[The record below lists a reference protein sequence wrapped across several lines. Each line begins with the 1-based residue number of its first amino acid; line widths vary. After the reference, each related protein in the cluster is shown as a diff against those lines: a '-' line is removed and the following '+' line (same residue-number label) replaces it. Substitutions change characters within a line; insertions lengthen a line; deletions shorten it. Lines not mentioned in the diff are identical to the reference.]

1 MRKHYQELID
11 YVHKMEDNYGPVTL
25 MDKFEKSYMH
35 KLSKPC
41 YRNEYANLNQYE
53 IAVINQYLKGDIN
66 VRQLAYYLGG
76 VTEAKAEHKAQLYK
90 AGRYEFTNHRN
101 YWELK
106 RK

>member
-1 MRKHYQELID
+1 MKDDFKQLIE
-11 YVHKMEDNYGPVTL
+11 YVHKMENKYGTVSL
-25 MDKFEKSYMH
+25 MDKWESSYMH
-35 KLSKPC
+35 KLSEPC

-53 IAVINQYLKGDIN
+53 IAVINKYLSGDIN

-90 AGRYEFTNHRN
+90 VGRYELTDHRN

-106 RK
+106 R